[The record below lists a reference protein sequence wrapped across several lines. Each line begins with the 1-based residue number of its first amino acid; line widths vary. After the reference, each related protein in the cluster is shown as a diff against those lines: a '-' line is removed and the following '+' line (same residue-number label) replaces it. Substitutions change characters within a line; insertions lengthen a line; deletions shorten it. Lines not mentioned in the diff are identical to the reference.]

1 MQNAGRQPSFLKDQG
16 KAIRPFGCMLQL
28 ILEREVASRYQEGT
42 ATVSS
47 EHTSRRDIQHIQEQ
61 TVSKDRNAGSKPTS
75 TSTAVGVSKKEINPL
90 EHWRKNF
97 RWPEEYFKSEGNM
110 DHLLAR
116 KKSPSSLRAKQ
127 LEADST
133 PSSAT
138 PSDQMQREA
147 KSNPYTHPS
156 YETVL
161 AIRGSFMVKSD
172 LGITNASKRLCQIL
186 LEAEQSVPRDSL
198 FCDDLFDETLKC
210 GAATLNIA
218 DRQNAHSMTLA
229 VRGVTDLFRR
239 ENELHQ
245 EILAFSIS
253 HDHRTVRIYGHYP
266 IIKGKETAFYR
277 HPIRTFDFTELDGK
291 EKWTA
296 YKFTNNVYDIW
307 MPTHLKK
314 NMLSYR

>member
-1 MQNAGRQPSFLKDQG
+1 
-16 KAIRPFGCMLQL
+16 
-28 ILEREVASRYQEGT
+28 
-42 ATVSS
+42 
-47 EHTSRRDIQHIQEQ
+47 
-61 TVSKDRNAGSKPTS
+61 
-75 TSTAVGVSKKEINPL
+75 
-90 EHWRKNF
+90 
-97 RWPEEYFKSEGNM
+97 M

-198 FCDDLFDETLKC
+198 FCDDLFDETC
-210 GAATLNIA
+210 ESVQARNEA
-218 DRQNAHSMTLA
+218 MV
-229 VRGVTDLFRR
+229 VRD
-239 ENELHQ
+239 
-245 EILAFSIS
+245 IS
-253 HDHRTVRIYGHYP
+253 PLICPSVQLLRIYGMKHH
-266 IIKGKETAFYR
+266 K
-277 HPIRTFDFTELDGK
+277 L
-291 EKWTA
+291 
-296 YKFTNNVYDIW
+296 
-307 MPTHLKK
+307 LK
-314 NMLSYR
+314 

>member
-1 MQNAGRQPSFLKDQG
+1 MISYPA
-16 KAIRPFGCMLQL
+16 
-28 ILEREVASRYQEGT
+28 
-42 ATVSS
+42 
-47 EHTSRRDIQHIQEQ
+47 
-61 TVSKDRNAGSKPTS
+61 
-75 TSTAVGVSKKEINPL
+75 STAVGVSKKEINPL

-186 LEAEQSVPRDSL
+186 LEAEQSVPRNSL
-198 FCDDLFDETLKC
+198 FCDDLFDETLSMKAGIVLYPSMDLVHNLIILWDLDDLRSQTINLKSLSLLLC